1 MKGTLKR
8 TLSLTDS
15 ISVVSGSMIGC
26 GIFIVSADI
35 ARQVQSGVLLIL
47 TWMLAGFVTLC
58 GALSFA
64 ELAANI
70 TEEGGQYV
78 YLKKIFNEK
87 IAFLYGWTTFLV
99 IQTGTL
105 AAVCVAFAKFLGLL
119 VPFIS
124 AHLFV
129 VNCGGVTLS
138 TQQVCAIFTVVFL
151 SYINSKGIKYG
162 VITQNLFTATKVLS
176 IIGIILAGLF
186 FGFHWKTIIANSY
199 IPQFSLLTNSKIVFT
214 AVVGALFSSITWNN
228 ITFIAGEIKEPSK
241 NIPKALAYGT
251 GLVVL
256 LYLLINTIYL
266 GVLPLEAIQNAP
278 EDIVGARMMA
288 EIFGTAGKDIAALII
303 MISAFGCANG
313 MILAGSRV
321 YYKMAKDR
329 AFFRP
334 LAVIYRNFCFSV
346 NYCKRPAKDR
356 AFFRPLAVIDRK
368 TKVPVNS
375 LWAQCLWI
383 CILILW
389 GNYTQLLDFVIYA
402 SLIFYIITTAGIFVY
417 RKRRKNANLIF
428 RINNFFPVSFLIL
441 AGIII
446 ICLTLYKPLYT
457 LPGLLITLAGIP
469 VFHIWN
475 KNKDK

>member
-1 MKGTLKR
+1 MSKDFKR

-35 ARQVQSGVLLIL
+35 SRQVQSGFLLIL
-47 TWMLAGFVTLC
+47 VWMLAGFITLC

-70 TEEGGQYV
+70 TDEGGQYV

-99 IQTGTL
+99 IQTGTI
-105 AAVCVAFAKFLGLL
+105 AAVCVAFSKFLGILL
-119 VPFIS
+119 PCINT
-124 AHLFV
+124 HTFV
-129 VNCGGVTLS
+129 INCGFIKLT
-138 TQQVCAIFTVVFL
+138 TQQICALTTVILISFL
-151 SYINSKGIKYG
+151 NSRGIKHG
-162 VITQNLFTATKVLS
+162 VITQNIFTVTKVLS
-176 IIGIILAGLF
+176 IIGIITAGLF
-186 FGFHWKTIIANSY
+186 FGFNWHTIHQNVHMPISINMHLINTIA
-199 IPQFSLLTNSKIVFT
+199 T
-214 AVVGALFSSITWNN
+214 AIVGALFASITWNN
-228 ITFIAGEIKEPSK
+228 ITFIAGEIKEPTK
-241 NIPKALAYGT
+241 NIPKALAYGS

-266 GVLPLEAIQNAP
+266 GVLPLESIQNAP
-278 EDIVGARMMA
+278 EEIVGAQLMSA
-288 EIFGTAGKDIAALII
+288 IFGTAGKNITALII

-334 LAVIYRNFCFSV
+334 LAAINRT
-346 NYCKRPAKDR
+346 
-356 AFFRPLAVIDRK
+356 

-402 SLIFYIITTAGIFVY
+402 SLIFYIITTAGLFVY
-417 RKRRKNANLIF
+417 RAKHKKLNF
-428 RINNFFPVSFLIL
+428 RISNLYPISFIVL
-441 AGIII
+441 ATYIV
-446 ICLTLYKPLYT
+446 ICLSIYKPLYT
-457 LPGLLITLAGIP
+457 IPGLLITLAGIP
-469 VFHIWN
+469 VFHIW
-475 KNKDK
+475 KNSSVN

>member
-47 TWMLAGFVTLC
+47 TWMLAGFVTMC

-105 AAVCVAFAKFLGLL
+105 AAVCVAFSKFLGLL
-119 VPFIS
+119 VPVIS
-124 AHLFV
+124 AHVFV
-129 VNCGGVTLS
+129 INCGGITLS
-138 TQQVCAIFTVVFL
+138 TQQICAIFTVVFL
-151 SYINSKGIKYG
+151 SYINSRGVKYG

-176 IIGIILAGLF
+176 IIGIVLAGLF
-186 FGFHWKTIIANSY
+186 FGFHWHTIIENSFV
-199 IPQFSLLTNSKIVFT
+199 PQNSVVVNSKLVFT

-228 ITFIAGEIKEPSK
+228 ITFIAGEIKDPSK

-251 GLVVL
+251 GLVIL

-266 GVLPLEAIQNAP
+266 GVLPLDAIQNAP

-288 EIFGTAGKDIAALII
+288 QIFGVAGKDIAALII

-313 MILAGSRV
+313 MILTGSRV
-321 YYKMAKDR
+321 YYKM
-329 AFFRP
+329 
-334 LAVIYRNFCFSV
+334 
-346 NYCKRPAKDR
+346 AKDR

-383 CILILW
+383 CILISW

-402 SLIFYIITTAGIFVY
+402 SLIFYIITTAGIFIY
-417 RKRRKNANLIF
+417 RKRKKGAQLIF
-428 RINNFFPVSFLIL
+428 RINDFFPVSFLVL
-441 AGIII
+441 AGTII

>member
-1 MKGTLKR
+1 MGEDFKR

-35 ARQVQSGVLLIL
+35 ARQVQSGFLLIL
-47 TWMLAGFVTLC
+47 VWVLAGFITLC

-87 IAFLYGWTTFLV
+87 LAFLYGWTTFLV
-99 IQTGTL
+99 IQTGTI
-105 AAVCVAFAKFLGLL
+105 AAVCVAFAKFLGILIPQ
-119 VPFIS
+119 VS
-124 AHLFV
+124 ANVYLINFA
-129 VNCGGVTLS
+129 CIKLS
-138 TQQVCAIFTVVFL
+138 TQQVVALIAVIFL
-151 SYINSKGIKYG
+151 SYLNSKGIKHG
-162 VITQNLFTATKVLS
+162 VITQNLFTATKILS
-176 IIGIILAGLF
+176 IVAIILAGLF
-186 FGFHWKTIIANSY
+186 FGFNWQTIQTNAMMPID
-199 IPQFSLLTNSKIVFT
+199 FSFSTMNVVST
-214 AVVGALFSSITWNN
+214 AIVGAMFASITWNN
-228 ITFIAGEIKEPSK
+228 ITFIAGEIKGASI

-278 EDIVGARMMA
+278 EDIVGAQMMST
-288 EIFGTAGKDIAALII
+288 IFGTVGKDITALII

-334 LAVIYRNFCFSV
+334 LALIN
-346 NYCKRPAKDR
+346 
-356 AFFRPLAVIDRK
+356 RK

-375 LWAQCLWI
+375 LWAQCIWI
-383 CILILW
+383 CLLILW
-389 GNYTQLLDFVIYA
+389 GNYLQLLDFVIYA
-402 SLIFYIITTAGIFVY
+402 SLIFYVITTAGIFIY
-417 RKRRKNANLIF
+417 RKNCPESEQHF
-428 RINNFFPVSFLIL
+428 RISNLFPISFIVL
-441 AGIII
+441 ATYVI
-446 ICLTLYKPLYT
+446 ICLSIYKPLYT
-457 LPGLLITLAGIP
+457 IPGLLITLAGIP
-469 VFHIWN
+469 VFHWWKRRNGQN
-475 KNKDK
+475 KKEDMCS